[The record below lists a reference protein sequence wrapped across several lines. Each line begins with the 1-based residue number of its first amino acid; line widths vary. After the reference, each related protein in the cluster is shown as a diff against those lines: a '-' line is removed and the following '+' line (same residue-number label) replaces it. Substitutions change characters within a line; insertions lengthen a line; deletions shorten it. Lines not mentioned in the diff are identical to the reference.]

1 MAGAFGNGFRARGGC
16 GNPKSKIQNSFDHF
30 IRPRQHVRRNRQA
43 DLLCRFEIDDKFF
56 GGRMRVSPVVNFAAE
71 FSVPALFWLSGVN
84 PFLRNQQS
92 YSLGF
97 LRRVVTKIPV

>member
-1 MAGAFGNGFRARGGC
+1 MLLAPCYFMTLSARASTFDGIVRPICFAALRSMINFSGGEC
-16 GNPKSKIQNSFDHF
+16 
-30 IRPRQHVRRNRQA
+30 
-43 DLLCRFEIDDKFF
+43 
-56 GGRMRVSPVVNFAAE
+56 VSPVVNFAAE
-71 FSVPALFWLSGVN
+71 FSVPALFWLSRVN